1 MSMIL
6 EKNKKYEMQKI
17 KKFGNL
23 KKNFKNPEKPNLY
36 MKSLYNKS
44 PRQKSFI
51 INKNKNKRIQKSNDI
66 NYAKNIMNDM
76 DDMNFLLSS
85 ENDPFSRSVIYSN
98 NKKITNNLFPSIKKK
113 KIINDISIK
122 KNQKVKSIN
131 NQINDFSKR
140 KIGSAH
146 SVKNSNIKNN
156 NNKYDMYNNL
166 NISEDFTGIS
176 KFNENFQLIEDKIID
191 KNYENDIDNDE
202 IIIGTNKKSN
212 INNSL
217 FNKIQINN
225 KDYDDELYLYFSKN
239 SKNKINNNFE
249 NNEDDYLIN
258 NNFENNKADFCIMY
272 IDNYDKMINDDMLLL
287 EIQLLYEKILDLQ
300 NSYHEEF
307 YIITN
312 EINKNK
318 KFISLMIYKY
328 KEIHKKNFNFLKIK
342 EKMNCKNKLNTFLN
356 VQKKEHVSYVTEI
369 NKKEIDLWKNMLGK
383 NFIKNENNLDEKKEI
398 KELFK
403 KIVFNK
409 YSFLKNKLN
418 DIENQIVQNLIK
430 KYNYKNLSEIKNK
443 NNQINGVI
451 QNKKEKGIKPKKN
464 NHKVINSNGIYESN
478 IGNKI
483 NLFKNNKY
491 SSYNYHMNFSKKK
504 GY

>member
-66 NYAKNIMNDM
+66 NYTKNKINDDI

-113 KIINDISIK
+113 KINDISSK
-122 KNQKVKSIN
+122 RNPKVKSIK
-131 NQINDFSKR
+131 NQIKDFSKR

-146 SVKNSNIKNN
+146 SVKNSITKTNN
-156 NNKYDMYNNL
+156 NNYDMYNNL

-176 KFNENFQLIEDKIID
+176 KFDEKFQLIEDKIID

-202 IIIGTNKKSN
+202 IIIGTNKKGNISN
-212 INNSL
+212 NL
-217 FNKIQINN
+217 FNQIQINS
-225 KDYDDELYLYFSKN
+225 KDYDDELYLYFNKN
-239 SKNKINNNFE
+239 NGDKNNGINDE
-249 NNEDDYLIN
+249 EDYLIN

-307 YIITN
+307 YNISN

-342 EKMNCKNKLNTFLN
+342 EKINCKNKLNTFLN
-356 VQKKEHVSYVTEI
+356 VQKKEHNSYVTEI
-369 NKKEIDLWKNMLGK
+369 NKKEINLWKNMLGK
-383 NFIKNENNLDEKKEI
+383 NFDKNKNNFDEKKEI

-418 DIENQIVQNLIK
+418 DIENKIVQNLIK
-430 KYNYKNLSEIKNK
+430 KYNYKAISEIKNK
-443 NNQINGVI
+443 NNYNYTNGVS
-451 QNKKEKGIKPKKN
+451 QNKKEKVIKPRKI
-464 NHKVINSNGIYESN
+464 NHKVVNSNGIYESN
-478 IGNKI
+478 INNKI
-483 NLFKNNKY
+483 NYFKNNKY
-491 SSYNYHMNFSKKK
+491 SSYNYYNSSKKK